1 MNYVQIFK
9 TSNEA
14 AEYFLKHQGSENR
27 LSKVFNKL
35 LVNFPQAMKQ
45 ESIQNFYNT
54 LVSYQN
60 KLSSRSLPKCTII
73 SQKEKINYALE
84 QSNIC

>member
-1 MNYVQIFK
+1 MDYVRIFK

-27 LSKVFNKL
+27 FSKVLNKL
-35 LVNFPQAMKQ
+35 LINFPKAMKQ
-45 ESIQNFYNT
+45 ESIQNLYDM

-60 KLSSRSLPKCTII
+60 KLSSQSLPKCTV
-73 SQKEKINYALE
+73 L
-84 QSNIC
+84 